1 MINQNNE
8 KGTIIMV
15 AVNQNYFNFNSDYF
29 IPSLKYNNSFFKSIG
44 AYGSTL
50 KELYNL
56 NKFLQVSIYNI
67 ENFLLLNGA
76 DSVEK
81 IDNILITL
89 EEFTDFSNELLEDN
103 QKLKKWYNYPLRYM
117 VDRVE
122 TSNMS
127 LQAMLGSKQ
136 AQIMHQ
142 NKTND
147 H

>member
-1 MINQNNE
+1 
-8 KGTIIMV
+8 MV
-15 AVNQNYFNFNSDYF
+15 AVNQNYFNFNSDYL
-29 IPSLKYNNSFFKSIG
+29 ISSLKYDNSFFKSI
-44 AYGSTL
+44 ANYGSTL

-89 EEFTDFSNELLEDN
+89 EEFTDFSKELLEDN
-103 QKLKKWYNYPLRYM
+103 EKLKAWYNYPLRYM
-117 VDRVE
+117 VDKVE

-127 LQAMLGSKQ
+127 LQGMLASQQ
-136 AQIMHQ
+136 AHILHK
-142 NKTND
+142 NKND
-147 H
+147 D

>member
-1 MINQNNE
+1 
-8 KGTIIMV
+8 MV

-29 IPSLKYNNSFFKSIG
+29 SPSLKYDNSFFKSIG
-44 AYGSTL
+44 AYVSKL

-76 DSVEK
+76 DTVEK

-103 QKLKKWYNYPLRYM
+103 QKLKAWYNYPLRYM
-117 VDRVE
+117 LDKVE

-127 LQAMLGSKQ
+127 LQAMLGSQQ
-136 AQIMHQ
+136 AKIMH
-142 NKTND
+142 KSKND
-147 H
+147 HR

>member
-1 MINQNNE
+1 
-8 KGTIIMV
+8 MV
-15 AVNQNYFNFNSDYF
+15 AINQNYFNFNSDYF
-29 IPSLKYNNSFFKSIG
+29 IPSIKYENTLVKNIS

-56 NKFLQVSIYNI
+56 NKFLQVSIYNV

-81 IDNILITL
+81 IDNILLTL
-89 EEFTDFSNELLEDN
+89 EDFTDFSNELLEDN

-117 VDRVE
+117 VDKVE

-127 LQAMLGSKQ
+127 FQGMLGSQQ
-136 AQIMHQ
+136 AQIMHK
-142 NKTND
+142 NKND

>member
-1 MINQNNE
+1 
-8 KGTIIMV
+8 MV
-15 AVNQNYFNFNSDYF
+15 AVNQSYFNFNSDYF
-29 IPSLKYNNSFFKSIG
+29 IPSLKYDNSFFKSIG
-44 AYGSTL
+44 VYASTL

-103 QKLKKWYNYPLRYM
+103 QKLKAW
-117 VDRVE
+117 
-122 TSNMS
+122 
-127 LQAMLGSKQ
+127 
-136 AQIMHQ
+136 
-142 NKTND
+142 
-147 H
+147 

>member
-1 MINQNNE
+1 
-8 KGTIIMV
+8 MV

-29 IPSLKYNNSFFKSIG
+29 ISSLKYDNSFFKSIG
-44 AYGSTL
+44 DYSSTL

-81 IDNILITL
+81 IDDILITL

-103 QKLKKWYNYPLRYM
+103 KKLKAWYNYPLRYM
-117 VDRVE
+117 VDKVE

-127 LQAMLGSKQ
+127 LQGMLASQQ
-136 AQIMHQ
+136 AHILHK
-142 NKTND
+142 NKND

>member
-1 MINQNNE
+1 
-8 KGTIIMV
+8 MV

-29 IPSLKYNNSFFKSIG
+29 IPSVKYDNSLFKSIG

-76 DSVEK
+76 DTVEK

-89 EEFTDFSNELLEDN
+89 EDFTDFSNEQLEDN
-103 QKLKKWYNYPLRYM
+103 QKLKKWYNYPLRHM
-117 VDRVE
+117 VDKVE
-122 TSNMS
+122 TSSMS
-127 LQAMLGSKQ
+127 LQAMLGSQQ
-136 AQIMHQ
+136 AQIMHH

>member
-1 MINQNNE
+1 
-8 KGTIIMV
+8 MV

-29 IPSLKYNNSFFKSIG
+29 IPSVKYDNSLFKSIS

-76 DSVEK
+76 NTVEK

-89 EEFTDFSNELLEDN
+89 EEFTDFSNELLKDSQE
-103 QKLKKWYNYPLRYM
+103 LKKWYNYPLRYM
-117 VDRVE
+117 VDKVE
-122 TSNMS
+122 TSSMS

-136 AQIMHQ
+136 AQIMHH

>member
-1 MINQNNE
+1 
-8 KGTIIMV
+8 MV
-15 AVNQNYFNFNSDYF
+15 AINQNYFNFNSDYF
-29 IPSLKYNNSFFKSIG
+29 IPSVKYDNSLFKSIG

-76 DSVEK
+76 DTVEK

-89 EEFTDFSNELLEDN
+89 EEFTDFSNELLKDSQE
-103 QKLKKWYNYPLRYM
+103 LKKWYNYPLRYM
-117 VDRVE
+117 VDKVE
-122 TSNMS
+122 TSSMS

-136 AQIMHQ
+136 AQIMHH

>member
-1 MINQNNE
+1 
-8 KGTIIMV
+8 MV
-15 AVNQNYFNFNSDYF
+15 AVNQNYFNFSSDYF
-29 IPSLKYNNSFFKSIG
+29 IPSIKYDNSLIKTVS

-76 DSVEK
+76 DSVDK
-81 IDNILITL
+81 IDNILIKL
-89 EEFTDFSNELLEDN
+89 EEISEVSSELLEEN
-103 QKLKKWYNYPLRYM
+103 EKLKKWYNYPLHYM
-117 VDRVE
+117 IDKVE

-127 LQAMLGSKQ
+127 LQAMLGSQQ

-142 NKTND
+142 NRTNE

>member
-1 MINQNNE
+1 
-8 KGTIIMV
+8 MV
-15 AVNQNYFNFNSDYF
+15 AVNQNYFNFSSDYF
-29 IPSLKYNNSFFKSIG
+29 IPSIKYDNSLIKSIS

-76 DSVEK
+76 DSVDK
-81 IDNILITL
+81 IDNILIKL
-89 EEFTDFSNELLEDN
+89 EEISEVSSELLEEN
-103 QKLKKWYNYPLRYM
+103 EKLKKWYNYPLHYM
-117 VDRVE
+117 IDRVE

-127 LQAMLGSKQ
+127 LQAMLGSQQ

-142 NKTND
+142 NRTNE

>member
-1 MINQNNE
+1 
-8 KGTIIMV
+8 MV
-15 AVNQNYFNFNSDYF
+15 AVNQNYFNFKSDYF
-29 IPSLKYNNSFFKSIG
+29 VPSLKYDNSFFKSIG

-81 IDNILITL
+81 IDNILIML

-103 QKLKKWYNYPLRYM
+103 EKLKAWYNYPLRYM
-117 VDRVE
+117 IDKVE

-127 LQAMLGSKQ
+127 LQAMLSSQQ
-136 AQIMHQ
+136 AHIMH
-142 NKTND
+142 KSKND
-147 H
+147 D

>member
-1 MINQNNE
+1 
-8 KGTIIMV
+8 MV
-15 AVNQNYFNFNSDYF
+15 AVNQNYFNFSSDYF
-29 IPSLKYNNSFFKSIG
+29 IPSIKYDNSLIKTIG
-44 AYGSTL
+44 AYISTL

-117 VDRVE
+117 IDKVE

-127 LQAMLGSKQ
+127 LQGMLGSQQ
-136 AQIMHQ
+136 AQIMHK
-142 NKTND
+142 NKTNED
-147 H
+147 

>member
-1 MINQNNE
+1 
-8 KGTIIMV
+8 MV

-29 IPSLKYNNSFFKSIG
+29 IPSVKYDNSLFKSIS

-76 DSVEK
+76 DTVEK

-89 EEFTDFSNELLEDN
+89 EEFTDFSNELLKDSQE
-103 QKLKKWYNYPLRYM
+103 LKKWYNYPLRYM
-117 VDRVE
+117 VDKVE
-122 TSNMS
+122 TSSMS

-136 AQIMHQ
+136 AQIMHH

>member
-1 MINQNNE
+1 
-8 KGTIIMV
+8 MV
-15 AVNQNYFNFNSDYF
+15 AINQNYFNFNSDYF
-29 IPSLKYNNSFFKSIG
+29 IPSVKYDNSLFKSIS

-76 DSVEK
+76 DTVEK

-89 EEFTDFSNELLEDN
+89 EEFTDFSNELLKDSQE
-103 QKLKKWYNYPLRYM
+103 LKKWYNYPLRYM
-117 VDRVE
+117 VDKVE
-122 TSNMS
+122 TSSMS

-136 AQIMHQ
+136 AQIMHH

>member
-1 MINQNNE
+1 
-8 KGTIIMV
+8 MV

-29 IPSLKYNNSFFKSIG
+29 IPSIKYENSLIKRVG

-81 IDNILITL
+81 IDNILLTL

-103 QKLKKWYNYPLRYM
+103 QKLKKWHNYPLRYM
-117 VDRVE
+117 IDRVE

-127 LQAMLGSKQ
+127 LQAMLGSQQ
-136 AQIMHQ
+136 AQIMHK
-142 NKTND
+142 NRTNE

>member
-1 MINQNNE
+1 
-8 KGTIIMV
+8 MV

-29 IPSLKYNNSFFKSIG
+29 IPSVKYDNSLFKSIG

-76 DSVEK
+76 DTVEK

-89 EEFTDFSNELLEDN
+89 EEFTDFSNELLKDSQE
-103 QKLKKWYNYPLRYM
+103 LKKWYNYPLRYM
-117 VDRVE
+117 VDKVE
-122 TSNMS
+122 TSSMS

-136 AQIMHQ
+136 AQIMHH

>member
-1 MINQNNE
+1 MI
-8 KGTIIMV
+8 

-29 IPSLKYNNSFFKSIG
+29 IPSIKYDNSMIKSIG

-56 NKFLQVSIYNI
+56 NKFLQISIYNI

-89 EEFTDFSNELLEDN
+89 EEFTDFSNEQLADN

-117 VDRVE
+117 VDKVE
-122 TSNMS
+122 TSSMS
-127 LQAMLGSKQ
+127 LQAMLGSQQ
-136 AQIMHQ
+136 AQLIHQ
-142 NKTND
+142 NKND
-147 H
+147 A

>member
-1 MINQNNE
+1 
-8 KGTIIMV
+8 MV
-15 AVNQNYFNFNSDYF
+15 AVNQNYFNFSSDYF
-29 IPSLKYNNSFFKSIG
+29 IPSIKYDNSLIKSIS

-76 DSVEK
+76 DSVDK
-81 IDNILITL
+81 IDNILIKL
-89 EEFTDFSNELLEDN
+89 EEISEVSSELLEEN
-103 QKLKKWYNYPLRYM
+103 EKLKKWYNYPLHYM
-117 VDRVE
+117 IDKVE

-127 LQAMLGSKQ
+127 LQAMLGSQQ

-142 NKTND
+142 NRTNE

>member
-1 MINQNNE
+1 
-8 KGTIIMV
+8 MV
-15 AVNQNYFNFNSDYF
+15 AINQNYFNFNSDYF
-29 IPSLKYNNSFFKSIG
+29 IPSVKYDNSLFKSIS

-76 DSVEK
+76 DTVEK

-89 EEFTDFSNELLEDN
+89 EEFTDFSNELLKDSQE
-103 QKLKKWYNYPLRYM
+103 LKKWYNYPLRYM
-117 VDRVE
+117 VDKVE
-122 TSNMS
+122 TSSMS

-136 AQIMHQ
+136 AQIMHH

-147 H
+147 HW

>member
-1 MINQNNE
+1 
-8 KGTIIMV
+8 MV

-29 IPSLKYNNSFFKSIG
+29 IPSIKYENSLIKRVG

-81 IDNILITL
+81 IDNILLTL

-103 QKLKKWYNYPLRYM
+103 QKLKKWHNYPLRYM
-117 VDRVE
+117 IDRVE

-127 LQAMLGSKQ
+127 LQAMLGSQQ
-136 AQIMHQ
+136 AQIMH
-142 NKTND
+142 KTKKQ
-147 H
+147 

>member
-1 MINQNNE
+1 MV
-8 KGTIIMV
+8 TI
-15 AVNQNYFNFNSDYF
+15 NQNYFNFNSDYF
-29 IPSLKYNNSFFKSIG
+29 ISSIKYKNTLLKSIS
-44 AYGSTL
+44 AYMTTL

-81 IDNILITL
+81 IDNILVTL

-117 VDRVE
+117 VDKVE

-127 LQAMLGSKQ
+127 FQGMLGSQQ
-136 AQIMHQ
+136 ALIMHKKLQ
-142 NKTND
+142 LI
-147 H
+147 